1 MKITGKNKLL
11 TKENFRDSIG
21 IMLFYINLKYNLFFP
36 KNSFFYFILK
46 KKLNS

>member
-21 IMLFYINLKYNLFFP
+21 IMLFYINFEIQ
-36 KNSFFYFILK
+36 SFFSKKFILLFYFEK
-46 KKLNS
+46 KT